1 MILHQST
8 DFQFVLEARLRL
20 LGDVLEDRRVLVP
33 LSDSLVVGAS
43 TLVVDDEGINAKT
56 QALLHHKESTYTTIV
71 IVKGVDA
78 LKLYMEVQN
87 SIQVNR
93 EFLVIGRLFLVI
105 LDQISKGC
113 VDFLRR
119 VEEIIDAPAIYL
131 YLRHF
136 RPQTGT
142 VKCNKW

>member
-20 LGDVLEDRRVLVP
+20 LGDVLEDRRVLIP

-71 IVKGVDA
+71 IVKGVD
-78 LKLYMEVQN
+78 LLELYMEVQN

-93 EFLVIGRLFLVI
+93 QFLVIGRLFLVI
-105 LDQISKGC
+105 LDQISKC
-113 VDFLRR
+113 LVDFLGR
-119 VEEIIDAPAIYL
+119 
-131 YLRHF
+131 
-136 RPQTGT
+136 
-142 VKCNKW
+142 

>member
-1 MILHQST
+1 M
-8 DFQFVLEARLRL
+8 E
-20 LGDVLEDRRVLVP
+20 GRRILVP
-33 LSDSLVVGAS
+33 LGDSSVVGAS
-43 TLVVDDEGINAKT
+43 ALVVDDEGINAKT
-56 QALLHHKESTYTTIV
+56 QALLHHKDSAYTTIV
-71 IVKGVDA
+71 IVKRMDT
-78 LKLYMEVQN
+78 LKLYVEAQN

-93 EFLVIGRLFLVI
+93 QFLII

>member
-8 DFQFVLEARLRL
+8 DFQFVLEALLCL
-20 LGDVLEDRRVLVP
+20 LGDILEDRRVLVP
-33 LSDSLVVGAS
+33 LGDSAVVGAS
-43 TLVVDDEGINAKT
+43 TLVVDDERINAKT
-56 QALLHHKESTYTTIV
+56 QALLHHKDSACTTIV
-71 IVKGVDA
+71 IVKRMET
-78 LKLYMEVQN
+78 LKLYVEVQN

-93 EFLVIGRLFLVI
+93 QFLVIGRLFLVI